1 MRKFWAHLTGPPT
14 PSTCAILAVLLLI
27 TGSVSLFFS
36 PEYSAFSYV
45 LAAMF
50 GASAVAVAV
59 GRSLAESSSVP
70 ASGSAK
76 FLSSRFAGGASA
88 KKNGLSKHREYR
100 ETAPKMSLKDQ
111 RVRFSSHESGHV
123 VAALDSGFDV
133 YSAYCSPGIH
143 MGTGGQVRHSG
154 NMFGA
159 TADPVDV
166 YHSLVSTM
174 AGIEAEKILMGD
186 ASPVGGMIDMQY
198 AWSSATTLWAS
209 GWTLWQGEEWTPSMF
224 MESARNE
231 ARRVCLRHHP
241 ALEEIAAKLGKKNM
255 LHGKEL
261 RQIFDF
267 HLENSKPRP

>member
-1 MRKFWAHLTGPPT
+1 M
-14 PSTCAILAVLLLI
+14 
-27 TGSVSLFFS
+27 GSVSLFFA
-36 PEYSAFSYV
+36 PEYSVFAYV
-45 LAAMF
+45 LATML
-50 GASAVAVAV
+50 GASAAVVAA
-59 GRSLAESSSVP
+59 GHSLAESPSAP

-76 FLSSRFAGGASA
+76 FLSSRLAGGASA

-100 ETAPKMSLKDQ
+100 ETAPKMSLADQ
-111 RVRFSSHESGHV
+111 RVRFSSHEAGHV
-123 VAALDSGFDV
+123 VAALDAGFNV
-133 YSAYCSPGIH
+133 YSAHCSPGTH
-143 MGTGGQVRHSG
+143 MGTGGQVQHSG

-159 TADPVDV
+159 AADPVDV

-186 ASPVGGMIDMQY
+186 ASPVGGMTDMQY

-209 GWTLWQGEEWTPSMF
+209 GWSLRQDEEWTPFMF

-231 ARRVCLRHHP
+231 ARRVCLRHRP

-261 RQIFDF
+261 RQIFDN
-267 HLENSKPRP
+267 HLENGKPRT